1 MVGPQMCEKNRTKSE
16 SERGKC
22 QKRVLRGGRKI
33 NSRIISSARSRVAH
47 PFKRE
52 WRRNGV
58 AARWLLWLLCSLGLP
73 PILMSA
79 TQITRLLELTFIQR
93 HNSPLKGKS
102 EYVWGSGFCG
112 LAWCSNHLSVYP
124 AVHVSY
130 SFLFAHHRYERLLGK
145 YICTSVHVYQRTFLP
160 TEKWRVLIEERQ
172 GYWLMIHSWKTM
184 PDFTFSTT

>member
-1 MVGPQMCEKNRTKSE
+1 MLGPEWPIPSKE
-16 SERGKC
+16 SEEEMELQLGDC
-22 QKRVLRGGRKI
+22 
-33 NSRIISSARSRVAH
+33 SDY
-47 PFKRE
+47 F
-52 WRRNGV
+52 
-58 AARWLLWLLCSLGLP
+58 AAWVSLP

-145 YICTSVHVYQRTFLP
+145 YICTSVHVYQRTFYQLKS
-160 TEKWRVLIEERQ
+160 E
-172 GYWLMIHSWKTM
+172 GS
-184 PDFTFSTT
+184 